1 MGKKDFFLD
10 PDDAQTMGN
19 INYMRMAK
27 KVRRTFPKTLK
38 NPDGFAIEKSVASEN
53 NSFSG
58 VNSFQPK
65 SIANN
70 NNNQPQSSFKTPA
83 SKPIT
88 ESKFASKPMVDFTSS
103 PKSSS
108 KRKNRGDDGLDMFR
122 NMAKDI
128 RKGK

>member
-10 PDDAQTMGN
+10 PDDAQTMGD

-38 NPDGFAIEKSVASEN
+38 NPDGFAIEKSVASEKN
-53 NSFSG
+53 NNFSG
-58 VNSFQPK
+58 VDSFQPK
-65 SIANN
+65 SAS

-88 ESKFASKPMVDFTSS
+88 ESKFPSQPKVDFTSS
-103 PKSSS
+103 SNSQPK
-108 KRKNRGDDGLDMFR
+108 KQGDDGLDMFR
-122 NMAKDI
+122 NMAKNI
-128 RKGK
+128 RKRR

>member
-10 PDDAQTMGN
+10 PDDAQTMGD

-27 KVRRTFPKTLK
+27 KVRRTFPKTLR
-38 NPDGFAIEKSVASEN
+38 NPNGFAVERTVSSESDN
-53 NSFSG
+53 NFSG

-65 SIANN
+65 SISNN
-70 NNNQPQSSFKTPA
+70 TQPQSSFKTPA

-88 ESKFASKPMVDFTSS
+88 ESKFPSKPKVDFTSS
-103 PKSSS
+103 SKSTS
-108 KRKNRGDDGLDMFR
+108 KSKKGDDGLDMFR